1 MSKILDLYEANK
13 DVSFAKGGPDAK
25 AWTAQK
31 RDVTPYSKEERNQQG
46 DIDLDAI
53 KALETK
59 KGKTKYQLG
68 DLGGNRWAGY
78 NDVKKYTLGVK
89 KDK

>member
-31 RDVTPYSKEERNQQG
+31 RDITPYSKEERNAQG
-46 DIDLDAI
+46 DIDSDAI
-53 KALETK
+53 AALEKK

-68 DLGGNRWAGY
+68 DLGGNRWAPF
-78 NDVKKYTLGVK
+78 NDVKKYSLGVK